1 MGTIISSLNFAIW
14 GRGGHI
20 FYILGLYCRCIAL
33 WTLIHFT
40 SDAHKAKCYIAPKM
54 PGFPAVKECLL
65 SLFLWCWLNSECLA
79 PRVRCTQQLF
89 IPVSRILAPGLS
101 FSMQAGWVFVVEWK
115 LFYCTDYFNT
125 VMLSL
130 WHVTTAVSTIMTTT
144 NKYIWKSHRCIQKEP
159 KEVTLTLQNL
169 DISCIF
175 VFGVSF
181 LQSRDPASNYQPS
194 IRVH

>member
-1 MGTIISSLNFAIW
+1 MLPCSKDAWIPCCEGMSAVSLSVMLTEQWMSGTKSEVHPAAIHSCQQDFSTRTLLLHA
-14 GRGGHI
+14 GRVGV
-20 FYILGLYCRCIAL
+20 FCRVKTILLY
-33 WTLIHFT
+33 
-40 SDAHKAKCYIAPKM
+40 
-54 PGFPAVKECLL
+54 
-65 SLFLWCWLNSECLA
+65 
-79 PRVRCTQQLF
+79 
-89 IPVSRILAPGLS
+89 
-101 FSMQAGWVFVVEWK
+101 
-115 LFYCTDYFNT
+115 YFNT

-130 WHVTTAVSTIMTTT
+130 WQFMTVVSTIMTTT
-144 NKYIWKSHRCIQKEP
+144 NKYIWKSHRCIQKGP